1 MVPDPEQLEGTA
13 LAGTALE
20 GRRGGGG
27 CEASQTR
34 LRRCDPVGG
43 DGGEVGHERFEAV
56 GRKIFAGLF
65 GSSLFR
71 VGKPVNS

>member
-1 MVPDPEQLEGTA
+1 MVVGVKPPR
-13 LAGTALE
+13 LASVGVI
-20 GRRGGGG
+20 
-27 CEASQTR
+27 R
-34 LRRCDPVGG
+34 LAAMVG
-43 DGGEVGHERFEAV
+43 EIGHERFEAV